1 MYYYFYFLFIIIII
15 YLLYCHDKKKSFAK
29 WTNIYFFQ
37 NGQTAYSHKHQFRSI
52 IYLLR
57 GEKWFVLL
65 HCISKI
71 CGQTQM

>member
-1 MYYYFYFLFIIIII
+1 MYYYFYFLFTIIII

-29 WTNIYFFQ
+29 WTNIYFLFFYFFQ

-57 GEKWFVLL
+57 FKNF
-65 HCISKI
+65 
-71 CGQTQM
+71 